1 VTSHETFFEASPGRL
16 HLEDSESL
24 QCIEN
29 VIRRVGARMNP
40 DAFIE
45 TISLVY
51 QQAQA
56 EVMPDLDMPT
66 RFRQGRSYRD
76 FISMLN
82 FAFQQLGSSVN
93 ALVIGCGRGYAGCTS
108 AYAAGVLRD
117 VGVEVLKTVDTLEL
131 SPRILAE
138 NPDVLVRQ
146 YDLVVAHS
154 VAHFVPSLEA
164 FFRFVRA
171 RTGNLLVLGHEP
183 NAAFWNNPQIT
194 VLLNRRRRRRRFRTT
209 LAKLVNPSSYVA
221 KVTNPFRAKTPKSMT
236 TAVNEIL
243 RSKFAYQSDLTD
255 FEIAA
260 FVDPHLPTD
269 SDFRIGQKGLDAA
282 LIEKQYLSGFALLRL
297 ESSEYP
303 SLDEHNS
310 TRQGLAGSIFS
321 AVFRKMVPQ

>member
-1 VTSHETFFEASPGRL
+1 VTSLEKFFEVSPVQL
-16 HLEDSESL
+16 HLEDLASL
-24 QCIEN
+24 QRIES

-40 DAFIE
+40 YAFIE
-45 TISLVY
+45 TISLAY

-56 EVMPDLDMPT
+56 EVMPDLDMPA
-66 RFRQGRSYRD
+66 RFRNGRSYSD
-76 FISMLN
+76 FISTLN

-108 AYAAGVLRD
+108 AYAAEILRD
-117 VGVEVLKTVDTLEL
+117 VGVEVLRSVDTLEL
-131 SPRILAE
+131 TPHILAQ
-138 NPDVLVRQ
+138 NATALIQQ

-154 VAHFVPSLEA
+154 VAHFIPSLEA

-171 RTGNLLVLGHEP
+171 RAGNVFVLGHEP
-183 NAAFWNNPQIT
+183 NAAFWNDPQIR
-194 VLLNRRRRRRRFRTT
+194 VLRNRQRRHRRFRTT
-209 LAKLVNPSSYVA
+209 LAKLVNSSSYMA
-221 KVTNPFRAKTPKSMT
+221 KVTNTFRAKTRKSMT

-243 RSKFAYQSDLTD
+243 RSKFAYQSDLTQ

-303 SLDEHNS
+303 SLDEDNS
-310 TRQGLAGSIFS
+310 IRQGLAGSIFS
-321 AVFRKMVPQ
+321 AVFRKMVLQ